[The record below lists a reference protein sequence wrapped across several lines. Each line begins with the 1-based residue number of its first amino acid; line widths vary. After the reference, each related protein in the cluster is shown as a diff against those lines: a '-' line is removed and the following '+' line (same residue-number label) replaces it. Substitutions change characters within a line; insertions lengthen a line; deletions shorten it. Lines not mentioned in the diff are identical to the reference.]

1 MFLTSPSPLLLAP
14 RSLRDSYAVMVLGL
28 SFLFLATP
36 GRAQV
41 GNSGSI
47 ERVVKDQSGSAVGNA
62 SVEVMNPVSGFH
74 HETTTDS
81 DGAFGFTNVPFNP
94 YHMVAGAPGFAKYTR
109 M

>member
-1 MFLTSPSPLLLAP
+1 VFLTSPSPLLLAP

-47 ERVVKDQSGSAVGNA
+47 EGVVKDQSGQ
-62 SVEVMNPVSGFH
+62 
-74 HETTTDS
+74 
-81 DGAFGFTNVPFNP
+81 
-94 YHMVAGAPGFAKYTR
+94 R
-109 M
+109 